1 LRLTIRVKLYL
12 RENQKTEQ
20 VGKTYEDKLVED
32 RQGIDISMPDV
43 EVVSKEV
50 SVDENMEAEG
60 EGVVRTPSV
69 ITDEGNEEQ
78 IDYGTDWENETKKF
92 QSMYDKQKAEYDSLQ
107 SQVQQ
112 MEPLKQL
119 QNVLE
124 SRPDVVEAIQERL
137 QGKPTTSNET
147 IQPDNQVDESSF
159 DPWEAY
165 YKPDSPSYKL
175 RVEKEKALVNE
186 AVTEQMA
193 GIQSQVAMQN
203 LKGELKSKYGMEDD
217 SEIEEFINFAMT
229 PRDQLPVELLLNVYR
244 QHYNKGVNAPS
255 SENIQA
261 VANTQAMPKS
271 AGVLQGGE
279 PSVKSEVD
287 VSWDRILKAGNA
299 GRLL

>member
-1 LRLTIRVKLYL
+1 M
-12 RENQKTEQ
+12 ENQKTEQ

-43 EVVSKEV
+43 EVVSKEFPANE
-50 SVDENMEAEG
+50 DLEAQG
-60 EGVVRTPSV
+60 EGLDRAPSV
-69 ITDEGNEEQ
+69 ISAEGNEEN

-92 QSMYDKQKAEYDSLQ
+92 QSMYDKQKSEYDSLQ

-124 SRPDVVEAIQERL
+124 SRPDVVQAIQERL
-137 QGKPTTSNET
+137 QGKPTANNET
-147 IQPDNQVDESSF
+147 IQPDNQVDEASF

-165 YKPDSPSYKL
+165 YKSDSPSFKL
-175 RVEKEKALVNE
+175 REEKETALVNK

-203 LKGELKSKYGMEDD
+203 LKGELKSKYGMEND
-217 SEIEEFINFAMT
+217 SEVNEFIDFAMT
-229 PRDQLPVELLLNVYR
+229 PRDQLPVDFLINVYR
-244 QHYNKGVNAPS
+244 QFYNKGVNAPS

-261 VANTQAMPKS
+261 VTNTQAMPKS

-287 VSWDRILKAGNA
+287 VSWDRILKAGNS

>member
-1 LRLTIRVKLYL
+1 M
-12 RENQKTEQ
+12 EDQKTEQ
-20 VGKTYEDKLVED
+20 VGRTYEDKLVDE

-50 SVDENMEAEG
+50 SVDENTEANSE
-60 EGVVRTPSV
+60 EFIRKPSV
-69 ITDEGNEEQ
+69 ISDEGNEGQ
-78 IDYGTDWENETKKF
+78 VDYGTDWENETKKF

-137 QGKPTTSNET
+137 QGKPTTSNEAA
-147 IQPDNQVDESSF
+147 QSDNQVDESSF

-175 RVEKEKALVNE
+175 RVGKEKALVNE

-203 LKGELKSKYGMEDD
+203 LKGELKSKYGMADD

-229 PRDQLPVELLLNVYR
+229 PRDQLPVDLLIDVYR

-279 PSVKSEVD
+279 PNVKSEVD

>member
-1 LRLTIRVKLYL
+1 M
-12 RENQKTEQ
+12 ENQKTEPI
-20 VGKTYEDKLVED
+20 GKTYEDKLVEE
-32 RQGIDISMPDV
+32 REGIDISMPDV
-43 EVVSKEV
+43 EVVSKEYPAG
-50 SVDENMEAEG
+50 EELEAQG
-60 EGVVRTPSV
+60 EGLDRSPSV
-69 ITDEGNEEQ
+69 ISAEGNEDS

-92 QSMYDKQKAEYDSLQ
+92 QSMYDRQKAEYDSLQ

-124 SRPDVVEAIQERL
+124 SRPDIVQTIQEKL
-137 QGKPTTSNET
+137 QGKPIKNNET
-147 IQPDNQVDESSF
+147 IQPDNQVDEASF

-165 YKPDSPSYKL
+165 YKTDSPSFKL
-175 RVEKEKALVNE
+175 REEKETALVNK

-203 LKGELKSKYGMEDD
+203 LKGELKSKYGMEND
-217 SEIEEFINFAMT
+217 SEINEFIDFAMT
-229 PRDQLPVELLLNVYR
+229 PRDQLPVDFLINVYR
-244 QHYNKGVNAPS
+244 QFYNKGVNAPS

-261 VANTQAMPKS
+261 VTNTQAMPKS

-287 VSWDRILKAGNA
+287 VSWDRILKAGNS

>member
-1 LRLTIRVKLYL
+1 M
-12 RENQKTEQ
+12 EDQATEKK
-20 VGKTYEDKLVED
+20 VGKTYEDKLTEE

-43 EVVSKEV
+43 EIVSKETP
-50 SVDENMEAEG
+50 VDENMEAEG
-60 EGVVRTPSV
+60 EGVIRTPILV
-69 ITDEGNEEQ
+69 TDEGNEEGV
-78 IDYGTDWENETKKF
+78 DYGTDWENETRKF

-107 SQVQQ
+107 SQVNQL
-112 MEPLKQL
+112 EPLKQL

-124 SRPDVVEAIQERL
+124 SRPDVVQAIQERL
-137 QGKPTTSNET
+137 EGKPTSNNET

-186 AVTEQMA
+186 AVSEQMA

-217 SEIEEFINFAMT
+217 TEIDEFINFAMS
-229 PRDQLPVELLLNVYR
+229 PRDQLPVELLINVYR

-261 VANTQAMPKS
+261 VTETQATPKA
-271 AGVLQGGE
+271 AGVLQGGD
-279 PSVKSEVD
+279 PQVKSEVD

>member
-1 LRLTIRVKLYL
+1 M
-12 RENQKTEQ
+12 EDQKTEQ

-137 QGKPTTSNET
+137 QGKPTTSNEAA
-147 IQPDNQVDESSF
+147 QSDNQVDESSF

-175 RVEKEKALVNE
+175 RVGKEKALVNE

-203 LKGELKSKYGMEDD
+203 LKGELKSKYGMADD

>member
-1 LRLTIRVKLYL
+1 M
-12 RENQKTEQ
+12 EDQKTEQ
-20 VGKTYEDKLVED
+20 VGKTYEDKLVDE

-203 LKGELKSKYGMEDD
+203 LKGELKSKYGMADD

>member
-1 LRLTIRVKLYL
+1 M
-12 RENQKTEQ
+12 ENQKTEQ

-287 VSWDRILKAGNA
+287 VSLDRILKAGNA

>member
-1 LRLTIRVKLYL
+1 M
-12 RENQKTEQ
+12 EDQATEKK
-20 VGKTYEDKLVED
+20 VGKTYEDKLAEE
-32 RQGIDISMPDV
+32 REGIDISMPDV
-43 EVVSKEV
+43 EIVSKETPV
-50 SVDENMEAEG
+50 NEDMEAEG
-60 EGVVRTPSV
+60 EGVERTPSV
-69 ITDEGNEEQ
+69 ITDEGNEEGV
-78 IDYGTDWENETKKF
+78 DYGTDWENETRKF

-107 SQVQQ
+107 SQVNQL
-112 MEPLKQL
+112 EPLKQL

-124 SRPDVVEAIQERL
+124 SRPDVVQAIQERL
-137 QGKPTTSNET
+137 EGKPTSNNET

-186 AVTEQMA
+186 AVSEQMA

-203 LKGELKSKYGMEDD
+203 LKSELKSKYGMEDD
-217 SEIEEFINFAMT
+217 TEIDEFINFAMS
-229 PRDQLPVELLLNVYR
+229 PRDQLPVELLINVYR

-261 VANTQAMPKS
+261 VTETQAIPKS
-271 AGVLQGGE
+271 AGVLQGGD
-279 PSVKSEVD
+279 PQVKSEVD

>member
-1 LRLTIRVKLYL
+1 M
-12 RENQKTEQ
+12 ENQKTEQ

-60 EGVVRTPSV
+60 GGVVRTPSV

>member
-1 LRLTIRVKLYL
+1 M
-12 RENQKTEQ
+12 ENQKTEPI
-20 VGKTYEDKLVED
+20 GKTYEDKLVEE
-32 RQGIDISMPDV
+32 REGIDISMPDV
-43 EVVSKEV
+43 EVVSKEYPAG
-50 SVDENMEAEG
+50 EELEAQG
-60 EGVVRTPSV
+60 EGLDRSPSV
-69 ITDEGNEEQ
+69 ISAEGNEDS

-92 QSMYDKQKAEYDSLQ
+92 QSMYDRQKSEYDSLQ

-137 QGKPTTSNET
+137 QGKPTTSNEAA
-147 IQPDNQVDESSF
+147 QSDNQVDESSF

-175 RVEKEKALVNE
+175 RVGKEKALVNE
-186 AVTEQMA
+186 AVSEQMA

-203 LKGELKSKYGMEDD
+203 LKGELKSKYGMADD

-229 PRDQLPVELLLNVYR
+229 PRDQLPVDLLIDVYR

-279 PSVKSEVD
+279 PNVKSEVD

>member
-1 LRLTIRVKLYL
+1 M
-12 RENQKTEQ
+12 EDQATEKK
-20 VGKTYEDKLVED
+20 VGKTYEDKLAEE
-32 RQGIDISMPDV
+32 REGIDISMPDV
-43 EVVSKEV
+43 EIVSKETPV
-50 SVDENMEAEG
+50 NEDMEAEG
-60 EGVVRTPSV
+60 EGVERTPSI
-69 ITDEGNEEQ
+69 ITDEGNEEGV
-78 IDYGTDWENETKKF
+78 DYGTDWENETRKF

-107 SQVQQ
+107 SQVNQL
-112 MEPLKQL
+112 EPLKQL

-124 SRPDVVEAIQERL
+124 SRPDVVQAIQERL
-137 QGKPTTSNET
+137 EGKPTSNNET

-186 AVTEQMA
+186 AVSEQMA

-203 LKGELKSKYGMEDD
+203 LKSELKSKYGMEDD
-217 SEIEEFINFAMT
+217 TEIDEFINFAMS
-229 PRDQLPVELLLNVYR
+229 PRDQLPVELLINVYR

-261 VANTQAMPKS
+261 VTETQAIPKS
-271 AGVLQGGE
+271 AGVLQGGD
-279 PSVKSEVD
+279 PQVKSEVD

>member
-1 LRLTIRVKLYL
+1 M
-12 RENQKTEQ
+12 EDQKTEQ

-137 QGKPTTSNET
+137 QGKPTISNET

-229 PRDQLPVELLLNVYR
+229 PRDQLPVDLLIDVYR

-279 PSVKSEVD
+279 PNVKSEVD

>member
-1 LRLTIRVKLYL
+1 M
-12 RENQKTEQ
+12 ENQKTEPI
-20 VGKTYEDKLVED
+20 GKTYEDKLVEE
-32 RQGIDISMPDV
+32 REGIDISMPDV
-43 EVVSKEV
+43 EVVSKEYPAG
-50 SVDENMEAEG
+50 EELEAQG
-60 EGVVRTPSV
+60 EGLDRSPSV
-69 ITDEGNEEQ
+69 ISAEGNEEN

-92 QSMYDKQKAEYDSLQ
+92 QSMYDRQKAEYDSLQ

-124 SRPDVVEAIQERL
+124 SRPDIVQTIQERL
-137 QGKPTTSNET
+137 QGKPIKSNET
-147 IQPDNQVDESSF
+147 IQPDNQVDEASF

-165 YKPDSPSYKL
+165 YKTDSPSFKL
-175 RVEKEKALVNE
+175 REEKETALVNK

-203 LKGELKSKYGMEDD
+203 LKGELKSKYGMEND
-217 SEIEEFINFAMT
+217 SEVNEFIDFAMT
-229 PRDQLPVELLLNVYR
+229 PRDQLPVDFLINVYR
-244 QHYNKGVNAPS
+244 QFYNKGVNAPS

-261 VANTQAMPKS
+261 VTNTQAMPKS

>member
-1 LRLTIRVKLYL
+1 M
-12 RENQKTEQ
+12 EDQATEKK
-20 VGKTYEDKLVED
+20 VGKTYEDKLTEE

-43 EVVSKEV
+43 EIVSKETP
-50 SVDENMEAEG
+50 VDENMEAEG
-60 EGVVRTPSV
+60 EGVIRTPSLV
-69 ITDEGNEEQ
+69 TDEGNEEGV
-78 IDYGTDWENETKKF
+78 DYGTDWENETRKF

-107 SQVQQ
+107 SQVNQL
-112 MEPLKQL
+112 EPLKQL

-124 SRPDVVEAIQERL
+124 SRPDVVQAIQERL
-137 QGKPTTSNET
+137 EGKPTSNNET

-186 AVTEQMA
+186 AVSEQMA

-203 LKGELKSKYGMEDD
+203 LKGELKSKYGMEDVT
-217 SEIEEFINFAMT
+217 EIDEFINFAMS
-229 PRDQLPVELLLNVYR
+229 PRDQLPVELLINVYR

-261 VANTQAMPKS
+261 VTETQAIPKS
-271 AGVLQGGE
+271 AGVLQGGD
-279 PSVKSEVD
+279 PQVKSEVD

>member
-1 LRLTIRVKLYL
+1 M
-12 RENQKTEQ
+12 EDQKTEQ
-20 VGKTYEDKLVED
+20 VGRTYEDKLVDE

-50 SVDENMEAEG
+50 SVDENTEANSE
-60 EGVVRTPSV
+60 EFIRKPSV
-69 ITDEGNEEQ
+69 ISDEGNEGQ
-78 IDYGTDWENETKKF
+78 VDYGTDWENETKKF
-92 QSMYDKQKAEYDSLQ
+92 QSMYDKQKADYDSLQ

-137 QGKPTTSNET
+137 QGKPTTSNEAA
-147 IQPDNQVDESSF
+147 QSDNQVDESSF

-175 RVEKEKALVNE
+175 RVGKEKALVNE
-186 AVTEQMA
+186 AVSEQMA

-279 PSVKSEVD
+279 PNVKSEVD

>member
-1 LRLTIRVKLYL
+1 M
-12 RENQKTEQ
+12 EDQKTEQ

-119 QNVLE
+119 QKVLE

-137 QGKPTTSNET
+137 QGKPTTSNEAA
-147 IQPDNQVDESSF
+147 QSDNQVDESSF

-175 RVEKEKALVNE
+175 RVGKEKALVNE

-203 LKGELKSKYGMEDD
+203 LKGELKSKYGMADD

-229 PRDQLPVELLLNVYR
+229 PRDQLPVDLLIDVYR

-261 VANTQAMPKS
+261 VTNTQAMPKS

-279 PSVKSEVD
+279 PNVKSEVD

>member
-1 LRLTIRVKLYL
+1 M
-12 RENQKTEQ
+12 EDQKTEQ

-78 IDYGTDWENETKKF
+78 IDYGTDWENETRKF

>member
-1 LRLTIRVKLYL
+1 M
-12 RENQKTEQ
+12 ENQKTEPI
-20 VGKTYEDKLVED
+20 GKTYEDKLVEE
-32 RQGIDISMPDV
+32 REGIDISMPDV
-43 EVVSKEV
+43 EVVSKEYPAV
-50 SVDENMEAEG
+50 EELEAQG
-60 EGVVRTPSV
+60 EGLDRSPSV
-69 ITDEGNEEQ
+69 ISAEGNEDS

-92 QSMYDKQKAEYDSLQ
+92 QSMYDRQKSEYDSLQ

-124 SRPDVVEAIQERL
+124 SRPDIVQTIQEKL
-137 QGKPTTSNET
+137 QGKPIKNNET
-147 IQPDNQVDESSF
+147 IQPDNQVDEASF

-165 YKPDSPSYKL
+165 YKTDSPSFKL
-175 RVEKEKALVNE
+175 REEKETALVNK

-203 LKGELKSKYGMEDD
+203 LKGELKSKYGMEND
-217 SEIEEFINFAMT
+217 SEINEFIDFAMT
-229 PRDQLPVELLLNVYR
+229 PRDQLPVDFLINVYR
-244 QHYNKGVNAPS
+244 QFYNKGVNAPS

-261 VANTQAMPKS
+261 VTNTQAMPKS

>member
-1 LRLTIRVKLYL
+1 M
-12 RENQKTEQ
+12 EDQATEKK
-20 VGKTYEDKLVED
+20 VGKTYEDKLTEE

-43 EVVSKEV
+43 EIVSKETP
-50 SVDENMEAEG
+50 VDKNMEAEG
-60 EGVVRTPSV
+60 EGVIRTPSLV
-69 ITDEGNEEQ
+69 TDEGNEEGV
-78 IDYGTDWENETKKF
+78 DYGTDWENETRKF

-107 SQVQQ
+107 SQVNQL
-112 MEPLKQL
+112 EPLKQL

-124 SRPDVVEAIQERL
+124 SRPDVVQAIQERL
-137 QGKPTTSNET
+137 EGKPTSNNET

-186 AVTEQMA
+186 AVSEQMA

-203 LKGELKSKYGMEDD
+203 LKGELKSKYVMEDD
-217 SEIEEFINFAMT
+217 TEIDEFINFAMS
-229 PRDQLPVELLLNVYR
+229 PRDQLPVELLINVYR

-261 VANTQAMPKS
+261 VTETQAIPKS
-271 AGVLQGGE
+271 AGVLQGGD
-279 PSVKSEVD
+279 PQVKSEVD

>member
-1 LRLTIRVKLYL
+1 M
-12 RENQKTEQ
+12 EDQATEKK
-20 VGKTYEDKLVED
+20 VGKTYEDKLAEE
-32 RQGIDISMPDV
+32 REGIDISMPDV
-43 EVVSKEV
+43 EIVSKETPV
-50 SVDENMEAEG
+50 NEDMEAEG

-69 ITDEGNEEQ
+69 VTDEGNEEGV
-78 IDYGTDWENETKKF
+78 DYGTDWENETRKF

-107 SQVQQ
+107 SQVNQL
-112 MEPLKQL
+112 EPLKQL

-124 SRPDVVEAIQERL
+124 SRPDVVQAIQERL
-137 QGKPTTSNET
+137 EGKPTSSNET
-147 IQPDNQVDESSF
+147 KSVENTIDENSF

-186 AVTEQMA
+186 AVSEQMA

-203 LKGELKSKYGMEDD
+203 LKSELKSKYGMEDD
-217 SEIEEFINFAMT
+217 TEIDEFINFAMS
-229 PRDQLPVELLLNVYR
+229 PRDQLPVELLINVYR

-261 VANTQAMPKS
+261 VTETQAIPKS
-271 AGVLQGGE
+271 AGVLQGGD
-279 PSVKSEVD
+279 PQVKSEVD

>member
-1 LRLTIRVKLYL
+1 M
-12 RENQKTEQ
+12 EDQKTEQ
-20 VGKTYEDKLVED
+20 VGRTYEDKLVDE

-50 SVDENMEAEG
+50 SVDENTEANSE
-60 EGVVRTPSV
+60 EFIRKPSV
-69 ITDEGNEEQ
+69 ISDEGNEGQ
-78 IDYGTDWENETKKF
+78 VDYGTDWENETKKF
-92 QSMYDKQKAEYDSLQ
+92 QSMYDKQKADYDSLQ